1 MNILLLRSSSMVFL
15 LSCIVILAWGGGSF
29 PNALGIIPAPAS
41 IILSSSDGMFTFT
54 SSTSVSVIPEAQ
66 DALNELDLRFSAAA
80 GFSFRKVRQVKESGI
95 LFSRAEKKDSL
106 GTEGYTISITQRR
119 IIIRANSREGF
130 FYAVQTLLQ
139 LLPSQ
144 IVGSSLRTDIQWRI
158 PLVEIRD
165 VPKYPYRSFMLDS
178 GRQFQSVDFI
188 KRYLDILAQYKINTF
203 HWHLTEGQ
211 GWRIEIKRYPKLT
224 EIGSRVADGPEQH
237 GFYTQTDIKEIVEY
251 ARRKCIT
258 VVPEIDLPGHSEAA
272 LIAYPEFSC
281 RKTPPASVM
290 EYSSHLFCAG
300 NESTYT
306 FLQNILTEVCELFPG
321 PYVHLGGDEA
331 PKDIWDSCAVC
342 RATIEKNGLKD
353 THDLQLYFSARLARF
368 LKERNKQCILWGDVV
383 EQAGMPL
390 PDNVVIY
397 WWNYRKKQTTAIDA
411 ALAKGHSVIAGSNY
425 YCYLNFPVTP
435 WSRYKEDRTF
445 DLRDAYQK
453 NPSDI
458 PHPSPLVMGMSA
470 ALWTDWNVRMSMID
484 QRVFPRLLVLA
495 EQMWSHDRIPFERY
509 YGDLKTYHY
518 PRLKE
523 QDVIIGPALR
533 EEVSERYQ
541 WE

>member
-1 MNILLLRSSSMVFL
+1 MNILSLRLSGMVFL
-15 LSCIVILAWGGGSF
+15 LSCIVFQAQGGEFLSTTV
-29 PNALGIIPAPAS
+29 GIVPAPVS
-41 IILSSSDGMFTFT
+41 VVRSSSGGTFAIV
-54 SSTSVSVIPEAQ
+54 SSTLLTVIPEAR
-66 DALNELDLRFSAAA
+66 DAADELERRFSIAA
-80 GFSFRKVRQVKESGI
+80 GFSLRRGSNASKHGI
-95 LFSRAEKKDSL
+95 IFQRADKNDSL
-106 GTEGYTISITQRR
+106 GTEGYTISVTRRR
-119 IIIRANSREGF
+119 IVIRANTREGF
-130 FYAVQTLLQ
+130 FYAVQSLLQ
-139 LLPSQ
+139 LLPAP
-144 IVGSSLRTDIQWRI
+144 IIGSSRRTDIQWRI

-178 GRQFQSVDFI
+178 GRQFQTVEFI
-188 KRYLDILAQYKINTF
+188 KQYLDILAQYKINTF

-224 EIGSRVADGPEQH
+224 EIGSRVANGPEQH
-237 GFYTQTDIKEIVEY
+237 GFYSQADIKEIVEY
-251 ARRKCIT
+251 ARKKCIT
-258 VVPEIDLPGHSEAA
+258 VIPEIDLPGHSEAA

-306 FLQNILTEVCELFPG
+306 FLQNVLAEVCELFPG

-331 PKDIWDSCAVC
+331 PKDIWDSCTAC
-342 RATIEKNGLKD
+342 RGTIEKNGLKNS
-353 THDLQLYFSARLARF
+353 HDLQLYFSARLARF
-368 LKERNKQCILWGDVV
+368 LKERDKQCILWGDVV
-383 EQAGMPL
+383 EQEGQRL

-397 WWNYRKKQTTAIDA
+397 WWNYRKKQNAAFDSAI
-411 ALAKGHSVIAGSNY
+411 AKGYPVIAGSNY

-435 WSRYKEDRTF
+435 WSKYKEDRTF
-445 DLRDAYQK
+445 DLRDAYEK

-458 PHPSPLVMGMSA
+458 LHPSPLVLGMSA

-484 QRVFPRLLVLA
+484 RRVFPRLLVLA
-495 EQMWSHDRIPFERY
+495 EQMWSRDRIPFERY
-509 YGDLKTYHY
+509 YENLKTFHY

-523 QDVIIGPALR
+523 QNVMFGPALR
-533 EEVSERYQ
+533 EEVPEGYR

>member
-1 MNILLLRSSSMVFL
+1 MIIHLLRLCGMVFL
-15 LSCIVILAWGGGSF
+15 LSCTVFQAQGDELFSKTV
-29 PNALGIIPAPAS
+29 GIIPAPAS
-41 IILSSSDGMFTFT
+41 IIRSSSGGTFTFT
-54 SSTSVSVIPEAQ
+54 SLTPVSLIPEAQ
-66 DALNELDLRFSAAA
+66 DAVNELDRRFSTAA
-80 GFSFRKVRQVKESGI
+80 GYTFRRARQVKESGI
-95 LFSRAEKKDSL
+95 LFSRAQKKDSL
-106 GTEGYTISITQRR
+106 GTEGYTISITRHR

-130 FYAVQTLLQ
+130 FYAVQSLLQ
-139 LLPSQ
+139 LLPAG
-144 IVGSSLRTDIQWRI
+144 IVGTSLRKDLQWNV

-165 VPKYPYRSFMLDS
+165 VPKFPYRSFMLDS
-178 GRQFQSVDFI
+178 GRQFQTVEFI

-224 EIGSRVADGPEQH
+224 GIGSRVADGPEQH

-306 FLQNILTEVCELFPG
+306 FLKNILSEVCELFPG
-321 PYVHLGGDEA
+321 QYIHLGGDEA
-331 PKDIWDSCAVC
+331 PKDIWDSCTDC
-342 RATIEKNGLKD
+342 RGSIEKNGLKNS
-353 THDLQLYFSARLARF
+353 HDLQLYFSSRLAQF

-383 EQAGMPL
+383 EQEGMRL

-397 WWNYRKKQTTAIDA
+397 WWNYRKKQSTAYDA
-411 ALAKGHSVIAGSNY
+411 ALADGYPVIAGSNY

-435 WSRYKEDRTF
+435 WSKYKEDRTF
-445 DLRDAYQK
+445 DLRTSYEK

-458 PHPSPLVMGMSA
+458 RQPSPLVIGMSA

-484 QRVFPRLLVLA
+484 RRVFPRLLVLA
-495 EQMWSHDRIPFERY
+495 EQMWSRERIPFERY
-509 YGDLKTYHY
+509 YQNLKTFHY
-518 PRLKE
+518 PRLLVQNIK
-523 QDVIIGPALR
+523 IGPALKD
-533 EEVSERYQ
+533 EVPEGYQ
-541 WE
+541 WD